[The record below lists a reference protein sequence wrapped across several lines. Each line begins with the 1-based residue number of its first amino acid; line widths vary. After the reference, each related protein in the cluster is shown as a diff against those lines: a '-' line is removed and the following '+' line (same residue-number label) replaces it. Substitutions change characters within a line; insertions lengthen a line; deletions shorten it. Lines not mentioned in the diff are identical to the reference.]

1 MAFNEVSNYFQ
12 SFNAAGRAPL
22 AGVVLEPK
30 TDGKKT
36 AGPMAIPGRAAI
48 RTPILFCFRK

>member
-12 SFNAAGRAPL
+12 SFNATGRAPL

-36 AGPMAIPGRAAI
+36 AGPMAMPGRAAI